1 VRLEAGNKARIV
13 AYADGSCIGNPGPGG
28 WGVVLIGIG
37 GKTLEFSGAQ
47 HATTNNRMEITAAI
61 EALRRLPEGVE
72 VTIRTDSQYVIKT
85 MTRGWKRRENL
96 DLWKILDAE
105 TAKRKVH
112 WEWVRGHSGNV
123 LNEKADRLA
132 RNAALGKIRNSR
144 PEAVPVLEDLSQPSR
159 RGPTN
164 TRVRGS
170 RDLPDRTDDASQGQ
184 ESSITDDSI
193 AHEGETSASAQPK
206 LSPPGIAPD
215 PPPGG
220 ERLDEREI
228 ARRLRPL
235 LRDGEGL
242 RRCSNCGQAFVV
254 NGDPPEGQAYCS
266 LIGCQ
271 LKLRSVPQN

>member
-1 VRLEAGNKARIV
+1 LRLETGNQARIV
-13 AYADGSCIGNPGPGG
+13 AYADGSCLGNPGPGG
-28 WGVVLIGIG
+28 WGVVLTGID

-47 HATTNNRMEITAAI
+47 PATTNNRMEITAAI
-61 EALRRLPEGVE
+61 EALRRLPEGLNV
-72 VTIRTDSQYVIKT
+72 IICTDSQYVIKT

-105 TAKRKVH
+105 TAKREVH

-132 RNAALGKIRNSR
+132 RNAALGKTRNSR
-144 PEAVPVLEDLSQPSR
+144 PEAVSVLEDLSQTSR

-164 TRVRGS
+164 RRVSAS
-170 RDLPDRTDDASQGQ
+170 RELPGRTDNASKEGK
-184 ESSITDDSI
+184 SSMADDSVAQEHEI
-193 AHEGETSASAQPK
+193 AASKAK
-206 LSPPGIAPD
+206 LSPPEIAPD
-215 PPPGG
+215 PPTTRG
-220 ERLDEREI
+220 RLDEREI

-235 LRDGEGL
+235 LREGEAL

-266 LIGCQ
+266 LMGCQ
-271 LKLRSVPQN
+271 LKLRSLPHS